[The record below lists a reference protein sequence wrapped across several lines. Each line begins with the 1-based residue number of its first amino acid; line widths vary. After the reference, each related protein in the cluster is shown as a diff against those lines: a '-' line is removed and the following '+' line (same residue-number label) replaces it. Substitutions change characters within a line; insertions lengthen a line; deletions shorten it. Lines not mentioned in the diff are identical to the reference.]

1 MYLLLGIVLAGVI
14 HELGHY
20 WAALWFGHKLSFRF
34 AWDKE
39 ISLMRSS
46 LGRGTGALWERGSSR
61 VVRSQE
67 DHTLSLPEQ
76 ATSLVGVSRTEI
88 GVLAHTVA
96 ITP

>member
-1 MYLLLGIVLAGVI
+1 
-14 HELGHY
+14 
-20 WAALWFGHKLSFRF
+20 
-34 AWDKE
+34 
-39 ISLMRSS
+39 MRSS
-46 LGRGTGALWERGSSR
+46 LGRGTGELWERGSSR